1 MPDRL
6 SLCVCMCVCVEGR
19 CCVSIHPRSVYLTF
33 KILADGKNNK
43 VVIYFT
49 RMNTVY
55 LLLKD

>member
-1 MPDRL
+1 MPDSL
-6 SLCVCMCVCVEGR
+6 SLCVRMCACAEGR
-19 CCVSIHPRSVYLTF
+19 CVSIHPRSVYLTF

>member
-1 MPDRL
+1 
-6 SLCVCMCVCVEGR
+6 
-19 CCVSIHPRSVYLTF
+19 VSIHPRSVYLTF